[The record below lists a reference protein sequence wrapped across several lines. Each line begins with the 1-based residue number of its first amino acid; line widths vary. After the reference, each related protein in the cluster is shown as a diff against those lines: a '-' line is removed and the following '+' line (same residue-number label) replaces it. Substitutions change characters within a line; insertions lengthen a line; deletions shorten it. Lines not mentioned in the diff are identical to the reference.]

1 MSMFIMSLYSSLTMS
16 SDITTQKKKIINI
29 STFHIGPHHPI
40 TNPISSIFSTAKQKI
55 TQIPLI
61 FLPIIQ
67 KPNTNSLDFPSQ
79 IQTTE
84 TLNRRR
90 KKRRRRRRRRGGGG
104 GGEEITSIAA
114 ADHED
119 ARGGGDEA
127 ADEGAEGGV
136 ALVPVEGA
144 ALLDVAGVP
153 VQSVAIVVSVAARHV
168 PEHGADVPDE
178 DDGGGRILLVTGG
191 AGGGG
196 GKSGCIIGGCGGGRS
211 PVAGGA
217 WRRKLGVSK
226 RRKEKRCMWWDFR
239 VGD

>member
-1 MSMFIMSLYSSLTMS
+1 MFSLHHLN
-16 SDITTQKKKIINI
+16 SDRRNVDVHYVFILV
-29 STFHIGPHHPI
+29 PHHV
-40 TNPISSIFSTAKQKI
+40 
-55 TQIPLI
+55 L
-61 FLPIIQ
+61 
-67 KPNTNSLDFPSQ
+67 
-79 IQTTE
+79 
-84 TLNRRR
+84 RHH
-90 KKRRRRRRRRGGGG
+90 
-104 GGEEITSIAA
+104 SIAA

-217 WRRKLGVSK
+217 WRRKLGVLT